1 MQSIHSIETYTCVT
15 SKDIVS
21 EEDEIQCNNT

>member
-1 MQSIHSIETYTCVT
+1 MQSIHSIETYTYET